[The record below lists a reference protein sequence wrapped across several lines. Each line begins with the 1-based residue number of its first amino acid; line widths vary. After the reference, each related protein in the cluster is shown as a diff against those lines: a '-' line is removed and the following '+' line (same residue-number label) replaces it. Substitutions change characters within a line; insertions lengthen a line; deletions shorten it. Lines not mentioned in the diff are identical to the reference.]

1 MAEALRRVPAVSLL
15 RNLEHQFLRRLL
27 LHGSQ
32 CYVSIASGVH
42 CVRGSL
48 RRRSYGVGIIG
59 APQDT
64 GLDTLHV
71 RIAIRI
77 DRVEQGNFG
86 DHKQQ
91 DILRAREMASEFQEG
106 TI

>member
-1 MAEALRRVPAVSLL
+1 MPQFRPRGALRKYVMAEALRRVPAVSLL

-32 CYVSIASGVH
+32 CYMSIASGVH

-64 GLDTLHV
+64 ELD
-71 RIAIRI
+71 
-77 DRVEQGNFG
+77 
-86 DHKQQ
+86 
-91 DILRAREMASEFQEG
+91 
-106 TI
+106 